1 MGARIKDKQEY
12 RQAVSQYLAA
22 KAKGDRHTG
31 WTQSAVSASRLANKL
46 LGYAFEM
53 QRAGKCTVA
62 EAVAA
67 LPTYGLQC
75 RMADNYIGKPEWADA
90 LKAIELDEDYGK

>member
-1 MGARIKDKQEY
+1 MGARIKDKQEF
-12 RQAVSQYLAA
+12 RKAVSQYLAA
-22 KAKGDRHTG
+22 KAKVKRRTG
-31 WTQSAVSASRLANKL
+31 WTQSSVSASRLANKL

-53 QRAGKCTVA
+53 QRDGKCTVA

-75 RMADNYIGKPEWADA
+75 RMADNYIGKPEWSEA
-90 LKAIELDEDYGK
+90 LKAIELDEEYK